1 MQIRKTIRSK
11 SMKDLEINL
20 VNKTREA
27 GLAKNR
33 SVSFNGVSVM
43 VDAIMSVYNSIS
55 NKKSELSNAVDTN
68 NIHSIRQFI
77 REESV
82 TLECALQTAV
92 ERDNC
97 DILSDLLKD

>member
-1 MQIRKTIRSK
+1 MRYSQRSK

-43 VDAIMSVYNSIS
+43 VDAIMNVYHSIS
-55 NKKSELSNAVDTN
+55 KDKKSELSMAVDNN
-68 NIHSIRQFI
+68 NIQSIR
-77 REESV
+77 
-82 TLECALQTAV
+82 
-92 ERDNC
+92 
-97 DILSDLLKD
+97 

>member
-1 MQIRKTIRSK
+1 
-11 SMKDLEINL
+11 MKDLEINL

-43 VDAIMSVYNSIS
+43 VDAIMNVYNSIS

-68 NIHSIRQFI
+68 NISIFYEKRTTKSGAMVFI
-77 REESV
+77 FNLDKVSLMKLFP
-82 TLECALQTAV
+82 TM
-92 ERDNC
+92 N
-97 DILSDLLKD
+97 I